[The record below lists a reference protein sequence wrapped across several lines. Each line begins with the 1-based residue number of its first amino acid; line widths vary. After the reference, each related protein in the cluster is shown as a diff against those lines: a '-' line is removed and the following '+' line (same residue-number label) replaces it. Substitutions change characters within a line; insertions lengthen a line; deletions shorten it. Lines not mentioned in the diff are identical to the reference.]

1 MTTARKRILVADDD
15 AAIRLL
21 VARALERIYDVVTAE
36 DGPGALSLLT
46 HPPYPDLAILDVMMP
61 GFDGFGVTARLKLI
75 PNLPH
80 IPIVFLTARDGPGDL
95 VRGIQSGARHYITK
109 PFAIKDLLDKVDRV
123 LRG

>member
-1 MTTARKRILVADDD
+1 MTTTRKRVLVADDD
-15 AAIRLL
+15 AAIRVL
-21 VARALERIYDVVTAE
+21 VTRALERTHDVVTAE
-36 DGPGALSLLT
+36 DGPSALSLLS

-61 GFDGFGVTARLKLI
+61 GFDGFGVAARLKLI
-75 PNLPH
+75 PGRPH
-80 IPIVFLTARDGPGDL
+80 IPIIFLTARDGPGDL